1 MELGLQSLAN
11 NSRSPIPAMLNRSD
25 ITLIPFEGSVPKI
38 HPSVFIAPGVRIV
51 GDVEVGED
59 SSIWFN
65 VVIRGDVHF
74 IRIGERTN
82 IQDLT
87 MCHVTNQRFPLV
99 IGNDVTVGHSA
110 VLHGTTI
117 GNRVLIGMGAK
128 VLDNSIVESDSLI
141 AAGAVVREGFR
152 VPEGTLAAGVPA
164 KIIRELSDQER
175 AYVAKGANNYIGYV
189 ARFRADGN
197 DW

>member
-1 MELGLQSLAN
+1 M
-11 NSRSPIPAMLNRSD
+11 PNRPD
-25 ITLIPFEGSVPKI
+25 ITLLPFEGVAPRI
-38 HPSVFIAPGVRIV
+38 HPSVFIAPGARIV
-51 GDVEVGED
+51 GDVEIGED
-59 SSIWFN
+59 SSVWFN

-74 IRIGERTN
+74 IRIGARTN

-99 IGNDVTVGHSA
+99 VGNDVTVGHSA

-117 GNRVLIGMGAK
+117 ADRVLIGMGAK

-152 VPEGTLAAGVPA
+152 VPQGTLAAGVPA
-164 KIIRELSDQER
+164 KIIRELSDEER
-175 AYVAKGANNYIGYV
+175 AYVAKGASNYISYV

-197 DW
+197 QW